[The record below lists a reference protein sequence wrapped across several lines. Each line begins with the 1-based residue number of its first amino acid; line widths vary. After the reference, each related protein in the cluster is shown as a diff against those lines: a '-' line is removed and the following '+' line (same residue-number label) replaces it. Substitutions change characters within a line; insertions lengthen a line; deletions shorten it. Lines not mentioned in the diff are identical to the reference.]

1 MLALVLALGVPFR
14 RIRRVLPGPAEP
26 DPPEFFLVNPLTA
39 EGWLE
44 QTAMDGARVQEI
56 IDGVHRS
63 SAQGR
68 WIDTSG
74 TRWPVSR
81 GF

>member
-1 MLALVLALGVPFR
+1 MDWIKA
-14 RIRRVLPGPAEP
+14 IRTGETPAQLPTFE
-26 DPPEFFLVNPLTA
+26 
-39 EGWLE
+39 
-44 QTAMDGARVQEI
+44 DGARVQEI